1 MVNLCIIRCCV
12 FYKCNMKIMSSR
24 VFFMLLIQ
32 IVFVNVFMLKS
43 PIIMVGQFVKKFVI
57 MFYGMEMKNFA
68 FICGGL

>member
-1 MVNLCIIRCCV
+1 
-12 FYKCNMKIMSSR
+12 
-24 VFFMLLIQ
+24 
-32 IVFVNVFMLKS
+32 MLKS